1 MFGRIQLY
9 ALLAFAFVAGMLG
22 IYVSGVQRG
31 IDRTKRKID
40 EKRLSSMKTAKEVED
55 EVEKSWMIPILL
67 TGLTSGCAK
76 ISGDSYCDVV
86 SPMYFGTDETVSWLI
101 QNDRTLLVDIVV
113 HNETAKRICGAPK
126 PSAD

>member
-40 EKRLSSMKTAKEVED
+40 EKRLSNMKTAKEVED
-55 EVEKSWMIPILL
+55 EVEVMDDTHL
-67 TGLTSGCAK
+67 A
-76 ISGDSYCDVV
+76 
-86 SPMYFGTDETVSWLI
+86 
-101 QNDRTLLVDIVV
+101 DRA
-113 HNETAKRICGAPK
+113 NEWVRSKDKRG
-126 PSAD
+126 